1 MIRKFTFEKYKGM
14 DIMDIVINHTGYI
27 LWLLEN
33 TNFKLNEIEQEM
45 FDARATSIVNSQITY
60 VYPKQNL
67 CKYIKN
73 KGIKS
78 PFKVLG
84 DTGFWGIL
92 TSLKDTK
99 LAKIAINYI
108 DEVSKSKV
116 RESISNRQQREYNS
130 MLQINKNI
138 LSFDDNRE
146 MGLSEED
153 YENCFTESAFLY

>member
-1 MIRKFTFEKYKGM
+1 MIRKFTFGKYKGM
-14 DIMDIVINHTGYI
+14 DIMDIIINHTGYI

-45 FDARATSIVNSQITY
+45 FDARAISIVNSQITY

-67 CKYIKN
+67 RKYIKN
-73 KGIKS
+73 KEIKS

-116 RESISNRQQREYNS
+116 RESISNRQQKEYDS
-130 MLQINKNI
+130 MLQIHKNI

>member
-1 MIRKFTFEKYKGM
+1 MIRKFAFGKYKGM
-14 DIMDIVINHTGYI
+14 DIMDIIINHTGYI

-33 TNFKLNEIEQEM
+33 TNFELNEIEQEM

-73 KGIKS
+73 KEIKS
-78 PFKVLG
+78 PFEVLG

-92 TSLKDTK
+92 ASLKDTK

-108 DEVSKSKV
+108 NEVPKSKV
-116 RESISNRQQREYNS
+116 RESIANKHQKEYDS
-130 MLQINKNI
+130 MLQIHKNI